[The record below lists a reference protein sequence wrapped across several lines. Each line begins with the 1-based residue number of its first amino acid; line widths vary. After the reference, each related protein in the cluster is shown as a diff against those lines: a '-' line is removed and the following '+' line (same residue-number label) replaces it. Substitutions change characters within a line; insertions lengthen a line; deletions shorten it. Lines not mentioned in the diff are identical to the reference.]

1 METTERQKKAIIK
14 KLVKEM
20 LNDSKAAMLKK
31 LETVLNSG
39 SISIENWDQ
48 KNSPMVLP
56 KTIITALLE
65 SESKQYD
72 GGNTSHAKQIKK
84 DVRNIRYF
92 I

>member
-1 METTERQKKAIIK
+1 MNTEAQKKAQIK
-14 KLVKEM
+14 KLVIEM
-20 LNDSKAAMLKK
+20 LSESKDAMIKK
-31 LETVLNSG
+31 LDTVLNSG

-48 KNSPMVLP
+48 DNAPMILP

-72 GGNTSHAKQIKK
+72 GGRTSHARQIKK